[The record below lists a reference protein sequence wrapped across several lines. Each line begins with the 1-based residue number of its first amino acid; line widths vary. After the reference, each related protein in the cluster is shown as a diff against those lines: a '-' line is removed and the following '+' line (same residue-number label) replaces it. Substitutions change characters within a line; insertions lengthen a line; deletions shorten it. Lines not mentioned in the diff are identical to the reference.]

1 MVTDSD
7 VTERVRQ
14 QVRPRSRV
22 RGESEALLAAVL
34 MIVIAAVWQ
43 GWAVA
48 LSNEFDHLL
57 TTLAAAR

>member
-14 QVRPRSRV
+14 QVRPRSRA
-22 RGESEALLAAVL
+22 RGESEALVAAVL

-48 LSNEFDHLL
+48 LSNELDRLL
-57 TTLAAAR
+57 ITLAAAR

>member
-1 MVTDSD
+1 
-7 VTERVRQ
+7 
-14 QVRPRSRV
+14 
-22 RGESEALLAAVL
+22 

-57 TTLAAAR
+57 TTLATAR